1 MARVAL
7 AGVLGLLAVAGSSAA
22 ATMPAFWLHDGQTRY
37 LLPSQARAGEVIRCT
52 VNGKS
57 LDTTMP
63 DLQPRGVVGGTN
75 VWGGG
80 GPSLSIDRRPNG
92 ATELRCG
99 SATSGTGSF
108 GRLTDPYVIGQNGLA
123 LIQGRN
129 TLATLKR
136 TFGKPS
142 SVSHCGASWQAI
154 GLVATFAG
162 ADCTDSSV
170 LTGATVRGAR
180 WGTLRGVRVGDSVAR
195 LLWQAQDAKRV
206 GPGQW
211 LLAAGGSS
219 LHAQLVAVTHAGRVE
234 GFVLRGA

>member
-1 MARVAL
+1 MARIAL
-7 AGVLGLLAVAGSSAA
+7 AGVLVLLAVAGSSAA

-37 LLPSQARAGEVIRCT
+37 LLPSQARAGEVVRCT
-52 VNGKS
+52 VDGKFI
-57 LDTTMP
+57 DGTMP
-63 DLQPRGVVGGTN
+63 AVPVPGIASGVDSWSKGL
-75 VWGGG
+75 
-80 GPSLSIDRRPNG
+80 PSISMDRRPNG

-108 GRLTDPYVIGQNGLA
+108 ARLDDPYVIGPNGLA

-129 TLATLKR
+129 TLAALKG

-142 SVSHCGASWQAI
+142 GAAHCWAAWQAV

-170 LTGATVRGAR
+170 LAGATVRGAR
-180 WGTLRGVRVGDSVAR
+180 WGTLRGVRIGDSVAR
-195 LLWQAQDAKRV
+195 LLWQAQDAKRI

-219 LHAQLVAVTHAGRVE
+219 LHAQLVAVTHAGTVE

>member
-7 AGVLGLLAVAGSSAA
+7 AGVVLLLAVTGSSTA

-37 LLPSQARAGEVIRCT
+37 LLPSQARAGEVVRCT
-52 VNGKS
+52 VDGKS
-57 LDTTMP
+57 LDATMP
-63 DLQPRGVVGGTN
+63 GLQQGFVGGTDA
-75 VWGGG
+75 WGGG
-80 GPSLSIDRRPNG
+80 GRSLSIDRRPNG

-108 GRLTDPYVIGQNGLA
+108 AQLQDPYVIGQNGLA

-129 TLATLKR
+129 TLALLEG

-142 SVSHCGASWQAI
+142 AVSRCWAAWQAI

-162 ADCTDSSV
+162 ADCSDKSA
-170 LTGATVRGAR
+170 LAGATVRGAR

-195 LLWQAQDAKRV
+195 LLWQAQDAKHI
-206 GPGQW
+206 GPSQW
-211 LLAAGGSS
+211 LLASGGSS
-219 LHAQLVAVTHAGRVE
+219 HHARLVAVVNAGKVV
-234 GFVLRGA
+234 GFALTGA